1 MKSVFKILFVL
12 ICLLGAFATAQEIQL
27 PGDLPENY
35 IFTQSIEG
43 YPKIIVKKGYYK
55 YKTNWVYSDFDSE
68 KINNISVTLESI
80 KDFNNLNFEV
90 LKTSKETLLVLSGG
104 GYVFSQT
111 NEGISRVDSSVQQK
125 NQFNAS
131 VFFNNNQ
138 IFMYGGYGFWTFK
151 DYITYFD
158 KATGQ
163 WEILNIKSEYIPAE
177 RWKAVFQVIDQ
188 KLYVFGGRNNPK
200 GSVNKDIALDD
211 FFYLDLTQNKF
222 VDLGKI
228 NPKTPIKYS
237 LASNV
242 IIDNKKAYLEK
253 DRIVFFDFK
262 KDSIKSYYKKNLF
275 EGIDTQKPVLEH
287 QNALYYIAKKNE
299 TSFLI
304 KFPISNLKDLK
315 SVSLPLSSNKTIP
328 FQTPLAV
335 FLAILICW
343 VSYKLFTYKDL
354 LKGLVLF
361 DEKRIYYG
369 QESSFLSEQQLKLIR
384 HLEKN
389 NQITAIELNEIIS
402 SKKYV
407 KSHFTLLRTAFVTEI
422 NSIYKSVT
430 NNELVLIEEIK
441 DPVDNRYK
449 IYRIT
454 KQLSQKESFFTF
466 LFKL

>member
-1 MKSVFKILFVL
+1 
-12 ICLLGAFATAQEIQL
+12 
-27 PGDLPENY
+27 
-35 IFTQSIEG
+35 
-43 YPKIIVKKGYYK
+43 
-55 YKTNWVYSDFDSE
+55 
-68 KINNISVTLESI
+68 
-80 KDFNNLNFEV
+80 
-90 LKTSKETLLVLSGG
+90 
-104 GYVFSQT
+104 
-111 NEGISRVDSSVQQK
+111 
-125 NQFNAS
+125 
-131 VFFNNNQ
+131 
-138 IFMYGGYGFWTFK
+138 MYGGYGFWTFK
-151 DYITYFD
+151 DYITFFD

-188 KLYVFGGRNNPK
+188 KLYVLGGRNNPK

-299 TSFLI
+299 KSFLI

-315 SVSLPLSSNKTIP
+315 SVSLQLSSNKTIP

-369 QESSFLSEQQLKLIR
+369 QESSLLSEQQLKLIR

-389 NQITAIELNEIIS
+389 SQITAIELNEIIS

-430 NNELVLIEEIK
+430 NNELALIEEIK
-441 DPVDNRYK
+441 DPLDNRYK

>member
-1 MKSVFKILFVL
+1 MKSILKAFL
-12 ICLLGAFATAQEIQL
+12 IYTCLLGAFATAQEIQL

-55 YKTNWVYSDFDSE
+55 YKTNWVYNDFDLE
-68 KINNISVTLESI
+68 KINNVSKMLESL
-80 KDFNNLNFEV
+80 KDFNNMNFDTI
-90 LKTSKETLLVLSGG
+90 KTPKETLLVLSGG
-104 GYVFSQT
+104 GHVFSQT
-111 NEGISRVDSSVQQK
+111 NEGLNRIDSSVEQK
-125 NQFNAS
+125 NQFYAS

-151 DYITYFD
+151 DYITFFD

-177 RWKAVFQVIDQ
+177 RWKAVFQVIDE
-188 KLYVFGGRNNPK
+188 KLYVLGGRNTPK
-200 GSVNKDIALDD
+200 GSINKDIVLDD
-211 FFYLDLTQNKF
+211 FFYFDLIQNKF
-222 VDLGKI
+222 VDLGNINSKI
-228 NPKTPIKYS
+228 PIKYS
-237 LASNV
+237 LNSNV
-242 IIDNKKAYLEK
+242 LIDNKKAYLEK
-253 DRIVFFDFK
+253 DQIVFFDFK
-262 KDSIKSYYKKNLF
+262 KDSIKSYFKTNLF

-287 QNALYYIAKKNE
+287 QNALYYIAEKNE
-299 TSFLI
+299 TNFLM
-304 KFPISNLKDLK
+304 KFPISNLKNLK
-315 SVSLPLSSNKTIP
+315 SVSMPLSSNETIP
-328 FQTPLAV
+328 FKTPLAV
-335 FLAILICW
+335 FLTIIICW
-343 VSYKLFTYKDL
+343 VSFKLFSYKDL

-369 QESSFLSEQQLKLIR
+369 QESSLLSEPQLKLIR

-389 NQITAIELNEIIS
+389 NQISAIELNKIIS

-407 KSHFTLLRTAFVTEI
+407 KSHFTLLRAAFVREV

-430 NNELVLIEEIK
+430 NKESVLIEEVK

-454 KQLSQKESFFTF
+454 KQVSQKESFFTF
-466 LFKL
+466 LFKT